1 MANIGRPRTTTADL
15 PDGWQD
21 IMRDCGQEGGSA
33 VEARLLLGIG
43 RAGWD
48 SLIEHEPEFAEVEAQ
63 RSDLAQVWWERIGRS
78 MASGAAGNATVWRL
92 NMANRYGWSD
102 RVQQDNTSSDG
113 SHRTPAA
120 QIVVTQAD
128 IQSILD
134 KL

>member
-1 MANIGRPRTTTADL
+1 MANVGRPRTTTADL
-15 PDGWQD
+15 PDGWQN

-33 VEARLLLGIG
+33 VEARLLLGIS
-43 RAGWD
+43 RAAWD
-48 SLIEHEPEFAEVEAQ
+48 TLLQDKEFSEVEAQ
-63 RSDLAQVWWERIGRS
+63 RSDLAQVWLEQKGRA
-78 MASGAAGNATVWRL
+78 MIEGAQGNAVVWRL

-113 SHRTPAA
+113 SHRPPAA
-120 QIVVTQAD
+120 QIVVTEAD